1 VKKCIVCL
9 KEIEDSAS
17 ECKYCGSYQVDLD
30 EDFLSDD
37 YDSKIQEE
45 IKNKEEKK
53 TDDKKTEEKKKN
65 DFSDL
70 EKDEPKPYRG
80 KVAKPPKKRSKLIP
94 VIIAV
99 LVVAV
104 LGAGIWLFKSKFFEK
119 RAVAKTVKNYYKAVT
134 EQDGE
139 LFQSIAC
146 PPEMEKYMES
156 YIAGYQD
163 ILGNVSVSEY
173 YKNFFL
179 SDGSK
184 YSDVK
189 IVDYTKYDEDVIKSV
204 EKEFKDY
211 YGLDIDVSKGYSV
224 NTEFTYAPQ
233 GESPKQG
240 SNIMRV
246 VKIDGKWYIYI

>member
-1 VKKCIVCL
+1 MFSLTLFITGG
-9 KEIEDSAS
+9 KECE
-17 ECKYCGSYQVDLD
+17 
-30 EDFLSDD
+30 
-37 YDSKIQEE
+37 
-45 IKNKEEKK
+45 
-53 TDDKKTEEKKKN
+53 
-65 DFSDL
+65 
-70 EKDEPKPYRG
+70 
-80 KVAKPPKKRSKLIP
+80 
-94 VIIAV
+94 
-99 LVVAV
+99 
-104 LGAGIWLFKSKFFEK
+104 
-119 RAVAKTVKNYYKAVT
+119 KTVKNYYKAVT

-189 IVDYTKYDEDVIKSV
+189 IVDYTEYDEDVIKSV

-246 VKIDGKWYIYI
+246 VKIDGKWYVYI